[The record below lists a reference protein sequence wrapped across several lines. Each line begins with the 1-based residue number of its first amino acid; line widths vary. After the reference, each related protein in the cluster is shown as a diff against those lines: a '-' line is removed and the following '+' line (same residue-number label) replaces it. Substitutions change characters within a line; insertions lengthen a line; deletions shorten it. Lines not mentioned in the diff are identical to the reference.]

1 MSKIIF
7 EQEAGKYNE
16 LLAAELKKMPQ
27 FKIPEWA
34 FFVKSGVSR
43 ERIPA
48 DSDFWY
54 KRSASML
61 RQLYIHGVVGVG
73 RMRTKYGGLK
83 NKGVKPFKRKKAS
96 GKIIR
101 LILQQAEAAGLVE
114 KVTGRQFGR
123 RLTVKGKQ
131 LLDSIKVNQ
140 REGEALGNRDGL
152 SKE

>member
-1 MSKIIF
+1 MAKKIF

-43 ERIPA
+43 QRIPA
-48 DSDFWY
+48 DPDFWY
-54 KRSASML
+54 KRIASML

-73 RMRTKYGGLK
+73 RLRTRYGGNK
-83 NKGVKPFKRKKAS
+83 NRGMKPFKRKKAS
-96 GKIIR
+96 GKMIR
-101 LILQQAEAAGLVE
+101 LMLQQAESAGLVE

-131 LLDSIKVNQ
+131 LLDSIKAEYKIEV
-140 REGEALGNRDGL
+140 
-152 SKE
+152 